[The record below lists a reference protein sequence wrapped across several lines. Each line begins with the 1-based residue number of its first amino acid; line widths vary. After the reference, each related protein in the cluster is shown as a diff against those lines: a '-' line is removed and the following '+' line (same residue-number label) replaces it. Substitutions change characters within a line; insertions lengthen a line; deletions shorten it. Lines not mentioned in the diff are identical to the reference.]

1 VDFLVRDAPDLKLWA
16 VAIQAMLQEAL
27 NIETRQR
34 TIQISAWFDDA
45 QSGNFDLTISAIVS
59 TLLDPSDYFH
69 AWYSKDGPQN
79 YSRWQNP
86 AFQALLP
93 QIDRARDDAPRK
105 ALIRQAEDI
114 LEQAPPLLP
123 IAYQKINDCWYNSSK
138 GSTPPPTSGSMMWCA
153 GTPPGWTS
161 SGSQRQ
167 LPFRGNW
174 SLSFAHNGVDRSC
187 ADTSGYIIC

>member
-79 YSRWQNP
+79 YSQWQNP
-86 AFQALLP
+86 AFQALVP

-123 IAYQKINDCWYNSSK
+123 IAYQKINDCWYNYVK
-138 GSTPPPTSGSMMWCA
+138 GVNPSPLL
-153 GTPPGWTS
+153 
-161 SGSQRQ
+161 RD
-167 LPFRGNW
+167 L
-174 SLSFAHNGVDRSC
+174 
-187 ADTSGYIIC
+187 